1 VLRVARDERIPPTL
15 DVPETAVVRT
25 TASRTPVDAV
35 LAGAASHDL
44 IVLAVGDDWQL
55 APHAFGL
62 RPERIV
68 SETPASLLV
77 VRGRS

>member
-1 VLRVARDERIPPTL
+1 
-15 DVPETAVVRT
+15 
-25 TASRTPVDAV
+25 V
-35 LAGAASHDL
+35 LAEAASHDL
-44 IVLAVGDDWQL
+44 VVLDVGDDWQL

-68 SETPASLLV
+68 NETPASLLV